1 MRLLIVVLVGVAV
14 PRLGFAD
21 GLADE
26 ADLQFQICAEAYRKA
41 DYTIALEHFLASN
54 RLVANRN
61 VMFNIARSY
70 EQLGRF
76 PESYRYYVDAL
87 RGEPDQKIITTVE
100 AALERVTPKV
110 AVVEVNAQPT
120 GAVVYLDRRDLG
132 SVGATPARLGLAGGT
147 YKVIVEAPGYEPYET
162 SVTAQVGAR
171 TKVDHELTRILGG
184 LEIAGDPGIEVRL
197 DDETGPISC
206 VTPCKLDAPPGP
218 HVLHFTARNAA
229 SLRDR

>member
-26 ADLQFQICAEAYRKA
+26 ADLQFQIGAEAYRKA
-41 DYTIALEHFLASN
+41 DYTTALEHFLASN

-70 EQLGRF
+70 EQLGKF

-110 AVVEVNAQPT
+110 AVVEVNAVGKGEQEGHDRP
-120 GAVVYLDRRDLG
+120 GHHDKEPLD
-132 SVGATPARLGLAGGT
+132 
-147 YKVIVEAPGYEPYET
+147 
-162 SVTAQVGAR
+162 
-171 TKVDHELTRILGG
+171 
-184 LEIAGDPGIEVRL
+184 
-197 DDETGPISC
+197 
-206 VTPCKLDAPPGP
+206 
-218 HVLHFTARNAA
+218 HV
-229 SLRDR
+229 